1 MRRGAHHRQ
10 RGSAAA
16 FIASH
21 RKVHRISVQDTCLL
35 VLPCLGAPSK
45 PWAPYVALRSVTDVL
60 PLLASTLTLDLRHSI
75 PPLYCNQSLPLRRS
89 SASYPGFSRS
99 SSTRVE
105 EPATEGVREAV
116 DGAME
121 EYVCDWSDRRA
132 LRTSSSH
139 YAESS
144 PVRMIFHT
152 QTTRLEGLPHLG
164 LKRLQLEAAR
174 LRDYIG
180 KLWDRR
186 GQRNRRTLRTP
197 LVVLNNGS
205 LFQIFYL
212 SPPHMWPPLILDLS
226 LAPSHSSELLLLIS
240 LERSFTGFV
249 KMNGVYCRSSEL
261 LIATSSCGSKIK
273 ET

>member
-21 RKVHRISVQDTCLL
+21 RKVHRISVQDTCLSSLL
-35 VLPCLGAPSK
+35 VLLCLGAPSK

-60 PLLASTLTLDLRHSI
+60 PLLASTVTLDLRHSI
-75 PPLYCNQSLPLRRS
+75 PPLYCNQSLPLRRN
-89 SASYPGFSRS
+89 SASYPGFTRS

-121 EYVCDWSDRRA
+121 EYVWDWSDRRA

-152 QTTRLEGLPHLG
+152 QTTRPEGLP
-164 LKRLQLEAAR
+164 LQLEAAR

-180 KLWDRR
+180 TLWDRR

-249 KMNGVYCRSSEL
+249 KMNRVYCRSSEL
-261 LIATSSCGSKIK
+261 LIATSSCGPKIK